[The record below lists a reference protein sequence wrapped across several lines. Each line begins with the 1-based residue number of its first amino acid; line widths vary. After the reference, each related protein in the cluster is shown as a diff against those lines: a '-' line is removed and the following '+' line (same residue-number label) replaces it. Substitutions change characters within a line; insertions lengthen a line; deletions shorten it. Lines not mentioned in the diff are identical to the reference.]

1 LVRPADREADF
12 AAGWTEEAL
21 YYAVLNCALFNFMNR
36 VVNGKGVVTSAAV
49 QAHQR
54 QRHDRAPDD
63 PVNLQA
69 YKDYGRELGLLD
81 PDPQHLS
88 WPRLTIASGWR
99 STPARRK

>member
-1 LVRPADREADF
+1 MVRPADREADF
-12 AAGWTEEAL
+12 TAGWTEEAL

-63 PVNLQA
+63 PVNFQA
-69 YKDYGRELGLLD
+69 YKNYGRELGLLD